1 MDYTVSKLPVITLRN
16 ILVDGNKCIGLQFFP
31 SKRIQVFIKTLDNPR
46 WATVYQMAFVLNT
59 PANLEQ
65 IFKTFKGEAW
75 INCRHFFKN
84 RPIHSQVLPTD
95 LQSISQKNENKV
107 AAGESA
113 CPKEYIQLLETRRYS
128 FNTAKTYTS
137 LFANFIKHNQ
147 GKSLIEINELDIKD
161 YIHGI
166 VKQGKSASYQNQVI
180 NAIKFYYE
188 QVLDMPQRFYQIDR
202 PRKARK
208 LPLVLSEEEIT
219 RLLSVTT
226 NIKHKSILVTIYSCG
241 LRLSELLN
249 LKLTDIQSDRH
260 LLLVRDAKGNKDRT
274 TILCDATLQLL
285 RKYYLMYKPKEYLF
299 EGQGGGLYSSKSVQN
314 ILQHSLVQA
323 KIFKPASPHT
333 LRHSFATH
341 LLENGTDLRHI
352 QSLLG
357 HSSPKT
363 TELYTHISTR
373 SLKDIKSPLEKLM
386 IQF

>member
-1 MDYTVSKLPVITLRN
+1 MVFLP
-16 ILVDGNKCIGLQFFP
+16 
-31 SKRIQVFIKTLDNPR
+31 
-46 WATVYQMAFVLNT
+46 NT
-59 PANLEQ
+59 PTHLQQ
-65 IFKTFKGEAW
+65 IFNTFKGEAW
-75 INCRHFFKN
+75 INCRYFFKN
-84 RPIHSQVLPTD
+84 KPIRTQAIASDLNAIHEKHTD
-95 LQSISQKNENKV
+95 KL
-107 AAGESA
+107 ALGEPA

-188 QVLDMPQRFYQIDR
+188 QVLDMPQRFYEIDR
-202 PRKARK
+202 PRKACK

-260 LLLVRDAKGNKDRT
+260 LLLVRDAKGGKDRT

-299 EGQGGGLYSSKSVQN
+299 EGQGGGLYSSKSVQS
-314 ILQHSLVQA
+314 ILQHSLRQA

-352 QSLLG
+352 QALLG

-363 TELYTHISTR
+363 TELYTQVSTR
-373 SLKDIKSPLEKLM
+373 SLKGIKSPLEKLM
-386 IQF
+386 IEF

>member
-1 MDYTVSKLPVITLRN
+1 MDSTVNKLPVITLRN
-16 ILVDGNKCIGLQFFP
+16 ILVDGNKCIGLQVFP

-46 WATVYQMAFVLNT
+46 WATEYQMVFVLNT
-59 PANLEQ
+59 PANLAQ

-75 INCRHFFKN
+75 INCRYFFKN
-84 RPIHSQVLPTD
+84 RPIQTQALPTD
-95 LQSISQKNENKV
+95 LQSISQKNENRI
-107 AAGESA
+107 ASGESA

-249 LKLTDIQSDRH
+249 IKLTDIQSDRH

-314 ILQHSLVQA
+314 ILQHSLAQA

-373 SLKDIKSPLEKLM
+373 SLKDIKSPLEKLNL
-386 IQF
+386 QF

>member
-1 MDYTVSKLPVITLRN
+1 MDSTVSKLPVITLRH
-16 ILVDGNKCIGLQFFP
+16 LMVEGNKCIGLQFFP
-31 SKRIQVFIKTLDNPR
+31 SKRIQTFIKTLDSPR
-46 WATVYQMAFVLNT
+46 WSTIYQMVFVPNT
-59 PANLEQ
+59 PAHIEQ
-65 IFKTFKGEAW
+65 LFKTFRGEAW
-75 INCRHFFKN
+75 INCRYFFKN
-84 RPIHSQVLPTD
+84 RPIHAQAIATD
-95 LQSISQKNENKV
+95 LKVINQKHEDRLASGV
-107 AAGESA
+107 PA

-128 FNTAKTYTS
+128 FNTAKTYTA
-137 LFANFIKHNQ
+137 LFADFIKHN
-147 GKSLIEINELDIKD
+147 KDKPLIEINELDIKN

-188 QVLDMPQRFYQIDR
+188 QVLDMPQRFYEIDR

-208 LPLVLSEEEIT
+208 LPLVLSEEEVAKV
-219 RLLSVTT
+219 LSVTT
-226 NIKHKSILVTIYSCG
+226 NLKHKSILVTIYSCG

-249 LKLTDIQSDRH
+249 LRLTDIQSDRH

-274 TILCDATLQLL
+274 TILSETTLQLL
-285 RKYYLMYKPKEYLF
+285 RKYYQIYKPKEFLF
-299 EGQGGGLYSSKSVQN
+299 EGQGGGMYSSKSVQN
-314 ILQHSLVQA
+314 ILQHSLAKA

-352 QSLLG
+352 QTLLG

-363 TELYTHISTR
+363 TELYTQVSTR
-373 SLKDIKSPLEKLM
+373 SLKGIKSPVEKLN